1 MCMQLNDLNLK
12 NIGVL
17 EDQLVGVDS
26 AYFNM
31 LIEKLRKQD
40 ENIDIT
46 TDYVISIIDKIFK
59 E

>member
-12 NIGVL
+12 NIAVL

-31 LIEKLRKQD
+31 LISKLRKQD

-46 TDYVISIIDKIFK
+46 TDYVISVIDKIF
-59 E
+59 